1 MKYFPAQN
9 LDMSSFKYFLALD
22 ILQPSTAYISHPNLS
37 FSWNMIHIHFLT
49 PDSTLK
55 RILKDVCRA
64 SQWRWIIFVDAAD
77 QQMFD
82 IDYVFNK
89 LSLFIGKSWD
99 SEVNLLLG
107 WSKLD
112 HQTSHLLLGFMAE
125 PIGHWKSLE
134 KSGLFENGPFTLDK
148 QNRFR
153 RGSRNK
159 EKLPE
164 KIAQHPLT
172 PWQPTKKIVNLKGPG
187 LWAPVLILLSRARG
201 RYFEHQVFPA
211 LIQNI

>member
-1 MKYFPAQN
+1 MGLDFPRMKYFPAQN

-49 PDSTLK
+49 PDSSLK
-55 RILKDVCRA
+55 RILKDGCRA
-64 SQWRWIIFVDAAD
+64 SRWRWIIFVDAAG

-107 WSKLD
+107 SPDFALAAWVHGWAD
-112 HQTSHLLLGFMAE
+112 RT
-125 PIGHWKSLE
+125 LE
-134 KSGLFENGPFTLDK
+134 VSGEVGAVWERAF
-148 QNRFR
+148 
-153 RGSRNK
+153 
-159 EKLPE
+159 
-164 KIAQHPLT
+164 HP
-172 PWQPTKKIVNLKGPG
+172 G
-187 LWAPVLILLSRARG
+187 
-201 RYFEHQVFPA
+201 
-211 LIQNI
+211 

>member
-1 MKYFPAQN
+1 MGISHIYWVWIFPEWNISPAQN

-49 PDSTLK
+49 PPFK

-107 WSKLD
+107 SPDFALAAWVHGWAD
-112 HQTSHLLLGFMAE
+112 RT
-125 PIGHWKSLE
+125 LE
-134 KSGLFENGPFTLDK
+134 VSGEVGAVRERAF
-148 QNRFR
+148 
-153 RGSRNK
+153 
-159 EKLPE
+159 
-164 KIAQHPLT
+164 HP
-172 PWQPTKKIVNLKGPG
+172 G
-187 LWAPVLILLSRARG
+187 
-201 RYFEHQVFPA
+201 
-211 LIQNI
+211 